1 MPTSAQVTVTT
12 TATLLVAANIMD
24 QTVILHNISGGG
36 GGGGSTVYLGDS
48 NVTTANGFAFSNNST
63 LTVPV
68 GDHEGLY
75 GIVASGTQTV
85 GVLKQIN

>member
-24 QTVILHNISGGG
+24 QTVWLHNLGGG
-36 GGGGSTVYLGDS
+36 PVYLGDA
-48 NVTTANGFAFSNNST
+48 NVTTSNGYKLDNGDKMQ
-63 LTVPV
+63 VPV

-75 GIVASGTQTV
+75 GIAASGTHTMAILRQV
-85 GVLKQIN
+85 N

>member
-24 QTVILHNISGGG
+24 QTVLLHNLGGG
-36 GGGGSTVYLGDS
+36 AVYLGDV
-48 NVTTANGFAFSNNST
+48 NVTTSNGYKLDNGDK
-63 LTVPV
+63 LQVPV

-75 GIVASGTQTV
+75 GIAASGTHTIA
-85 GVLKQIN
+85 VLKQVN